1 MRIANYIKRVREN
14 LISKVGRKHITQSER
29 DMKTY
34 SKINGNW
41 MIRNTEDVFRTY
53 MRDKLDELYKEGKVH
68 TCYSASGVPYEVIT
82 VSDYREVTERSRE

>member
-1 MRIANYIKRVREN
+1 MIFAK
-14 LISKVGRKHITQSER
+14 
-29 DMKTY
+29 KTY
-34 SKINGNW
+34 EKINGSW
-41 MIRNTEDVFRTY
+41 VIKETEDVFRTY

>member
-1 MRIANYIKRVREN
+1 MIFAK
-14 LISKVGRKHITQSER
+14 
-29 DMKTY
+29 KTY
-34 SKINGNW
+34 EKINGSW
-41 MIRNTEDVFRTY
+41 VIKEGEDVFRTY